1 MGARERKRSAYR
13 DVARIQ
19 AQCVAK
25 FVDCH
30 GHQVDVA
37 GGATG
42 RPGVRQPGCH
52 NTGSWTPH
60 RAELAYN
67 VWKVEFSEL
76 DVGAESANQFGLHC
90 SPTTTPTSLG
100 C

>member
-67 VWKVEFSEL
+67 VWKVEFRRVLFRSDRKSTRL
-76 DVGAESANQFGLHC
+76 NSSHLSISYAVF
-90 SPTTTPTSLG
+90 
-100 C
+100 